1 MESGISGSLGLHEGG
16 EKGILSSALGRVVGK
31 WYYTLKEKKRLSP
44 RWLDGRGSRQTL
56 FSIPSLREMRWRARE
71 RKIRSLRS
79 HAMQSKHGLVWLDSA
94 VLSSLFP
101 VPICAAVIG
110 WLEGPRIVS
119 SSLDAFPRIIEF
131 EPRSRGH
138 TWLAGGSDVFA
149 SLLRTSTKFSWLLSV
164 DSRVVSCATLGAD
177 MEAGVASSPESR
189 RHWSDRLDPM
199 IGNTGYWLVRERTK
213 NGKKEDIPLHHILL
227 TMSQFKV
234 RSISKE

>member
-1 MESGISGSLGLHEGG
+1 MHFPAL
-16 EKGILSSALGRVVGK
+16 LSS
-31 WYYTLKEKKRLSP
+31 SP
-44 RWLDGRGSRQTL
+44 EAG
-56 FSIPSLREMRWRARE
+56 A
-71 RKIRSLRS
+71 
-79 HAMQSKHGLVWLDSA
+79 
-94 VLSSLFP
+94 
-101 VPICAAVIG
+101 
-110 WLEGPRIVS
+110 
-119 SSLDAFPRIIEF
+119 
-131 EPRSRGH
+131 SRG
-138 TWLAGGSDVFA
+138 LGGGSDVFA
-149 SLLRTSTKFSWLLSV
+149 SLLRTSTELSWLLSV